1 MSEQPLRLR
10 KKHGS
15 IKSTEIASIDVPSLI
30 NGQSI
35 SFAILASVL
44 TIIMFSFFW
53 VLLSKLTGRVF
64 PWATIILGYLLGHV
78 IRISGRGI
86 DWRFPVAAVILTLI
100 GSIFSNF
107 FIAATVTAEQLK
119 TETLEILLSVTSMTW
134 FVFFDEFL
142 NAADIF
148 YAVLAMSIAAFFSK
162 KRLKRAEYN
171 ALRFLKK

>member
-10 KKHGS
+10 KKHKS
-15 IKSTEIASIDVPSLI
+15 INSAEIASVDISSLI
-30 NGQSI
+30 NSQSI
-35 SFAILASVL
+35 SFAIFTSVL

-64 PWATIILGYLLGHV
+64 PWVTIILGYLLGHV

-171 ALRFLKK
+171 ALRLLKK

>member
-35 SFAILASVL
+35 SFAIFASVL

>member
-15 IKSTEIASIDVPSLI
+15 TNSAEIASVDISSLI
-30 NGQSI
+30 NSQSI
-35 SFAILASVL
+35 SFAIFASVL

-86 DWRFPVAAVILTLI
+86 DWRFPIAAVILTLI

>member
-1 MSEQPLRLR
+1 M
-10 KKHGS
+10 
-15 IKSTEIASIDVPSLI
+15 
-30 NGQSI
+30 
-35 SFAILASVL
+35 
-44 TIIMFSFFW
+44 
-53 VLLSKLTGRVF
+53 
-64 PWATIILGYLLGHV
+64 GYLLGHV

-119 TETLEILLSVTSMTW
+119 IETLEILLSVTSMTW

-171 ALRFLKK
+171 ALRLLKK

>member
-1 MSEQPLRLR
+1 MNEQPLRLR
-10 KKHGS
+10 KKHGGTNS
-15 IKSTEIASIDVPSLI
+15 AEIASVDISSLI
-30 NGQSI
+30 NSQSI